1 MSLQDVSAY
10 WKDWVSK
17 DQEGDPF
24 SFFSLDDNSDR
35 DKGKGAN
42 DGDRDNGD
50 GGAQEGAMEQPPSP
64 PDNYLPDD
72 HFSVDDDIPLPLSCK
87 TPSQRTSCL
96 QQLIYDHGEP
106 NKTFHKLVKAVDTLE
121 VSSIS
126 MLGSAILPPS
136 RVPEWNPR
144 TLYVVCTYLSFISDW
159 FPPRFQTYLPRTVHY
174 LISPSSLPFTC

>member
-1 MSLQDVSAY
+1 MILFISNLSYLDKSGRRGRISWSKVKADPESLIDSRFLSDIILWDPPRMSLQDVSAY

-126 MLGSAILPPS
+126 SILS
-136 RVPEWNPR
+136 
-144 TLYVVCTYLSFISDW
+144 LAYLTKF
-159 FPPRFQTYLPRTVHY
+159 
-174 LISPSSLPFTC
+174 